1 MRKLDRLQDEDLSS
15 ESSAVERTPSGDRSL
30 EQQANNPLQ
39 AAAAD
44 PPVPLEDA
52 KPASTED
59 TGATVDRDRGVD
71 RKLLERLQV
80 LEGFH
85 QERQRD
91 GLRDVRVAVQ
101 RGRLAEMRAQRDVE
115 RAFEQARMEVVDEQL
130 RIAGAKARGRQYQS
144 LLLLALLISVA
155 ALIAGSV
162 YSGRLADNPVFWAI
176 AGTVFFMS
184 CAAIIIFAAAAL
196 GAFAEMMQLIRT
208 QFRSAERPS
217 ARVTTTGSGSTLSI
231 EELRDK
237 YGKDE

>member
-1 MRKLDRLQDEDLSS
+1 VRKLDRLQDEDLSS
-15 ESSAVERTPSGDRSL
+15 ESSAVGQTPSGDQSL
-30 EQQANNPLQ
+30 EQPGNNRRQ

-44 PPVPLEDA
+44 PPMPLEDA

-59 TGATVDRDRGVD
+59 PGATVDRDRGID

-80 LEGFH
+80 VEGFH
-85 QERQRD
+85 QELQRD
-91 GLRDVRVAVQ
+91 GLRDTRVAVQ
-101 RGRLAEMRAQRDVE
+101 RGRLAELRAQRDIE
-115 RAFEQARMEVVDEQL
+115 RAFEQARMAVFDEQL
-130 RIAGAKARGRQYQS
+130 RIAGTKARGRQYQS
-144 LLLLALLISVA
+144 LLLLGLLISVA
-155 ALIAGSV
+155 ALVAGSV

-208 QFRSAERPS
+208 QFRSAEQPS
-217 ARVTTTGSGSTLSI
+217 AQVSTIGSGSTLSI
-231 EELRDK
+231 EELHDK

>member
-1 MRKLDRLQDEDLSS
+1 MSKLDRLQDEDLFPQ
-15 ESSAVERTPSGDRSL
+15 SSAVEQTPSGDQSL
-30 EQQANNPLQ
+30 GQQGNKPRQ

-44 PPVPLEDA
+44 PAMPLEDV
-52 KPASTED
+52 KPVSTD
-59 TGATVDRDRGVD
+59 AGATVDRDRGVD
-71 RKLLERLQV
+71 RQLLERLQV
-80 LEGFH
+80 LEGFQ
-85 QERQRD
+85 QELQRD
-91 GLRDVRVAVQ
+91 GLRDIRVGVD
-101 RGRLAEMRAQRDVE
+101 RGRFAELRAQRDTE

-130 RIAGAKARGRQYQS
+130 RIAGTKARGRQYQS
-144 LLLLALLISVA
+144 LLLLGLLISVA
-155 ALIAGSV
+155 ALVAGSV

-208 QFRSAERPS
+208 QFRSVEQPS
-217 ARVTTTGSGSTLSI
+217 AQVTTTGSDSTLSI

>member
-15 ESSAVERTPSGDRSL
+15 ESSAVEQTPSGDRSL
-30 EQQANNPLQ
+30 EQQANNPRQ

-52 KPASTED
+52 KPASTKD
-59 TGATVDRDRGVD
+59 AGATVDRGVD
-71 RKLLERLQV
+71 RNLLERLQV

-85 QERQRD
+85 QELQRD

-101 RGRLAEMRAQRDVE
+101 RGRLAEMRAQRNVE

-144 LLLLALLISVA
+144 LLLLGLLISVA
-155 ALIAGSV
+155 ALVAGSV
-162 YSGRLADNPVFWAI
+162 YSSHLADNLVFWAI

-184 CAAIIIFAAAAL
+184 CAGIVVFAALAL
-196 GAFAEMMQLIRT
+196 GTLAEMMQLVRT
-208 QFRSAERPS
+208 QFRSAEQSS
-217 ARVTTTGSGSTLSI
+217 ARVVTTGSGSTLSI

>member
-1 MRKLDRLQDEDLSS
+1 VRKLDRLQDEDLSS

-30 EQQANNPLQ
+30 EQQGNNRRQ

-44 PPVPLEDA
+44 LPMPLEDA
-52 KPASTED
+52 KPASTD

-71 RKLLERLQV
+71 RKLLERLEV

-85 QERQRD
+85 QELQRD
-91 GLRDVRVAVQ
+91 GLRDIRVAVQ
-101 RGRLAEMRAQRDVE
+101 RGGLAELRAQRDIE
-115 RAFEQARMEVVDEQL
+115 RAFEQARIEVVDEQL
-130 RIAGAKARGRQYQS
+130 RIAGVKARGRQYQS

-162 YSGRLADNPVFWAI
+162 YSGRLADNLVFWAI

-196 GAFAEMMQLIRT
+196 GAFAEMLQLIRT
-208 QFRSAERPS
+208 QFRSAEQPS
-217 ARVTTTGSGSTLSI
+217 ARVTTGSGSTLSI

>member
-15 ESSAVERTPSGDRSL
+15 ESSAVEQTPSGDQSL
-30 EQQANNPLQ
+30 EQQGNNRRQ
-39 AAAAD
+39 AAATD
-44 PPVPLEDA
+44 LPMPLEDA
-52 KPASTED
+52 KPASTEGP
-59 TGATVDRDRGVD
+59 GATVDRDRGVD

-80 LEGFH
+80 VEGFH
-85 QERQRD
+85 QELQRD
-91 GLRDVRVAVQ
+91 GLRDIRVAVQ
-101 RGRLAEMRAQRDVE
+101 RGRLAEMRAQRDIE
-115 RAFEQARMEVVDEQL
+115 RAFEHARMEVVDEQL
-130 RIAGAKARGRQYQS
+130 RIAGTKARGRQYQS
-144 LLLLALLISVA
+144 LLLLGLLISVA
-155 ALIAGSV
+155 ALVAGSV

-176 AGTVFFMS
+176 AGTIFFMS

-217 ARVTTTGSGSTLSI
+217 AQVTTTGSGSTLSI